1 MAKILGKKISAAII
15 DSIAAYAENKEL
27 TIAALYAGDDP
38 STLSYIKSKQRQSAK
53 AGIDILLVNKRK
65 DVDADTFYKEL
76 KRLND
81 DNSINGIIVEKPLPA
96 QIDIKTIASLINPCK
111 DIDCMSYENNG
122 RLLTDDFVIAPS
134 TAMAVIHILK
144 ESNIE
149 INRKHAVIIGRS
161 EIVGKP
167 LSLLLTSKQLDNH
180 ATVTLC
186 HSRTADLEK
195 ILNGADIIIIAI
207 GIPCFLKA
215 SMIGDNRPVLIDV
228 GINYGKDGICGD
240 IDPLCHEKASYFTPV
255 PGGVGPV
262 TVATLFH
269 NLIKLNEKY
278 G

>member
-1 MAKILGKKISAAII
+1 MAKIQGKKISAAII
-15 DSIAAYAENKEL
+15 DSVAAYTEKKRL

-53 AGIDILLVNKRK
+53 AGIDILLVNKQK
-65 DVDADTFYKEL
+65 DVDAYTFYKEL
-76 KRLND
+76 KRLNGD
-81 DNSINGIIVEKPLPA
+81 DTINGIIVEKPLPA
-96 QIDIKTIASLINPCK
+96 HIDIKTIASLINPRK

-144 ESNIE
+144 DSNIE
-149 INRKHAVIIGRS
+149 INGKHAVIIGRS

-167 LSLLLTSKQLDNH
+167 LSLLLMSKKLDNH

-186 HSRTADLEK
+186 HSRTPDLEK
-195 ILNGADIIIIAI
+195 ILSRADIIITAA
-207 GIPCFLKA
+207 GIPCFLKN
-215 SMIGDNRPVLIDV
+215 SMIGDNMPVLIDV
-228 GINYGKDGICGD
+228 GINYSKDGICGD
-240 IDPLCHEKASYFTPV
+240 IDPPCYEKASHFTPV